1 MNRKQYKN
9 KVISKTLACLMAAV
23 LSINMYPTSRVW
35 ADEEGTEDT
44 EAAAEAEDGAAP
56 VMIEEEAP
64 PIEDP
69 YLKNRLLVE
78 TDTPDIF
85 RDGEVILSDYQGVY
99 LVGFKTAEE
108 MDEAYDYYKSEAD
121 IVEYD
126 SDIMAVS
133 DEDSGEENGV
143 SEDAPTD
150 SITIL
155 NDIVTDGG
163 CPQGTIAVI
172 DTGAGEGA
180 AEYISVIGEDGGDD
194 HGHGSRESSWKIERQ
209 ESSPSKLSGVTEELK
224 RQIYT
229 RHLCMQS
236 KEEYRT
242 LICQHHLLLQR
253 IVTLLRMRY
262 RPQ

>member
-1 MNRKQYKN
+1 MNRKRYKN

-194 HGHGSRESSWKIERQ
+194 HGHGSRVIKRILMENREAGIISIKAFGSDGRAKASDIYAAFMYAIER
-209 ESSPSKLSGVTEELK
+209 
-224 RQIYT
+224 
-229 RHLCMQS
+229 
-236 KEEYRT
+236 
-242 LICQHHLLLQR
+242 
-253 IVTLLRMRY
+253 
-262 RPQ
+262 